1 MLDVRRLAVLTAA
14 ISEGS
19 LAAAA
24 RKLGLTPGAASQAIG
39 ALEAQAG
46 RSLLERH
53 ARGVRATP
61 AGERLAAQ
69 ADAVFATLRQA
80 EAELSNGHVGA
91 VRIAAFPSAVIGLVP
106 PVLRRLR
113 ESAPGLRIHIVELE
127 PGPARA
133 ALRAGDCDLAVVNHH
148 SLLAPDTRG
157 PWEIVHIRDE
167 PVVAALPADH
177 RLARRASVSVGQ
189 LADADWIMQQ
199 PASPCQELV
208 QRVCATA
215 GFAPRVVATCGDYRS
230 ILALVGAG
238 AGVSLIPELALTGL
252 RPPSV
257 ALVPTRPVTMR
268 RINAL
273 VASRVGVPP
282 AARTALDAFVDQE
295 DTRLAAI
302 SATE

>member
-1 MLDVRRLAVLTAA
+1 MLDVRRLAVLTTA

-46 RSLLERH
+46 RALLERH
-53 ARGVRATP
+53 ARGVRPTP

-80 EAELSNGHVGA
+80 EAELSNGHAGA
-91 VRIAAFPSAVIGLVP
+91 VRLAAFPTAIIGLLP
-106 PVLRRLR
+106 AVLHRLR
-113 ESAPGLRIHIVELE
+113 QTAPGLRLQVVELE

-133 ALRAGDCDLAVVNHH
+133 ALRSGDCDLAVVNHH

-157 PWEIVHIRDE
+157 PWEIVHLRDE
-167 PVVAALPADH
+167 PVFAALPVDH
-177 RLARRASVSVGQ
+177 RLARRASIPVGQ

-215 GFAPRVVATCGDYRS
+215 GFAPRVAATCSDYRS
-230 ILALVGAG
+230 ILALVAAG

-252 RPPSV
+252 ANPAV
-257 ALVPTRPVTMR
+257 AFIPTRPATTR

-273 VASRVGVPP
+273 ASSRVGVNP
-282 AARTALDAFVDQE
+282 AVRTVLTALAGQE
-295 DTRLAAI
+295 DVRLAAM